1 MLRGPLQFL
10 FDFLLATQ
18 KAEAIDV
25 FIEVVS
31 MARGAPAQDRI
42 AMVGR
47 GLGAVGKLARC
58 GGDGAGRC
66 HAVGA
71 GRDGCSGC
79 DEISS

>member
-18 KAEAIDV
+18 KAEAIAVIKEQLKILKDDQARL

-31 MARGAPAQDRI
+31 MARVAPAQDRI
-42 AMVGR
+42 TIVGR

-58 GGDGAGRC
+58 GGDGAGR
-66 HAVGA
+66 
-71 GRDGCSGC
+71 
-79 DEISS
+79 

>member
-18 KAEAIDV
+18 KAKAIAVIKEQLKNLKDDQARL

-58 GGDGAGRC
+58 GGDGAGR
-66 HAVGA
+66 
-71 GRDGCSGC
+71 
-79 DEISS
+79 